1 MSCFWIGWLNIYKS
15 IHWLIHIVE
24 GISAQP
30 QNRTKGVKKWM
41 KRETVR
47 IKSHVQVEEKVE
59 KSDLKATD
67 KILQRTTVAHERTKH
82 INMSN
87 IHHFVREGPQRGT
100 NNLKYVRFDG
110 MVADTLSH
118 SGKKVSIV
126 KKWECCHLSQSYFD
140 SLFQRL

>member
-1 MSCFWIGWLNIYKS
+1 M
-15 IHWLIHIVE
+15 
-24 GISAQP
+24 
-30 QNRTKGVKKWM
+30 R
-41 KRETVR
+41 RDTVR

-87 IHHFVREGPQRGT
+87 IHHFVREGPQRGA

-118 SGKKVSIV
+118 SGKKVSIESV
-126 KKWECCHLSQSYFD
+126 VIYHRVILTVCFNVYRCKEVN
-140 SLFQRL
+140 